1 MNEKN
6 GLNSETEKGLHL
18 EDGRGDKKWGV
29 SIFPV
34 INIWQIDVELLTESV
49 YYYCL
54 SN

>member
-6 GLNSETEKGLHL
+6 GLNSGTEKGLDL

-34 INIWQIDVELLTESV
+34 INSQIDVELLTESV